1 MTSGEG
7 SPGEEKVE
15 TSETPQAVPEDE
27 APVDE
32 VLTAEP
38 TSDGDGTGVISD
50 DVIGTEAHTQ
60 ESSESSGNLESVA
73 DTAPTDPDVSDRG
86 NEGGDNTPKEA
97 DFPPI
102 EPGEA
107 EEDAKGGEPVVSH
120 RAGYC
125 MDMSVLTAC
134 R

>member
-1 MTSGEG
+1 MSGKG
-7 SPGEEKVE
+7 SPSEEKVE
-15 TSETPQAVPEDE
+15 TSETPKAVPEDE
-27 APVDE
+27 PPVDE

-38 TSDGDGTGVISD
+38 TSDGDRTGHISD

-86 NEGGDNTPKEA
+86 NEGGENTPKEV

-102 EPGEA
+102 EPEKA
-107 EEDAKGGEPVVSH
+107 EEDAKGGEPVVSQ

-125 MDMSVLTAC
+125 MDMSVLTAY